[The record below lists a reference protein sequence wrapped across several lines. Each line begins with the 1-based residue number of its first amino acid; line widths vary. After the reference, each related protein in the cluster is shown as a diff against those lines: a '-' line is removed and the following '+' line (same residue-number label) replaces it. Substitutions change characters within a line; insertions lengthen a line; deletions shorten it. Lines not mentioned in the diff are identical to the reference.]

1 MVKTKTNFKL
11 YFDLA
16 FYQAIMLMNY
26 LTLLF
31 RSIEDISRPLSTF
44 LFIALIIA
52 ADVIGIKLLSSRKEY
67 ALKCFLITIFPFGV
81 YTLFTYR
88 KLLETYIICSG
99 IVVGLTTAIFAIV
112 LYKIRLH
119 NRCNKCQYIMGM
131 LSRCLFYMYFAIVI
145 CMTIILV
152 FMLINR
158 IAGNNLISTKVD
170 SYETVGSHYS
180 IDDHMDEILLLQE
193 SKWKKLDTTE
203 KLKVL
208 NTVANIEASNMG
220 ISHIINLGTS
230 KLDKQILGQ
239 YSNEKYT
246 VYIDIDHLENDD
258 VNDVLNSVCH
268 EVRHCYQHLIVEE
281 YESAAPES
289 KNLMLYKDA
298 IIYKQEFEHYGD
310 LTKDIMRYYTLNCE
324 VDARNC
330 AENAVIVYNK
340 LISAYNVSSE
350 NS

>member
-1 MVKTKTNFKL
+1 
-11 YFDLA
+11 
-16 FYQAIMLMNY
+16 
-26 LTLLF
+26 
-31 RSIEDISRPLSTF
+31 
-44 LFIALIIA
+44 
-52 ADVIGIKLLSSRKEY
+52 
-67 ALKCFLITIFPFGV
+67 
-81 YTLFTYR
+81 
-88 KLLETYIICSG
+88 
-99 IVVGLTTAIFAIV
+99 
-112 LYKIRLH
+112 
-119 NRCNKCQYIMGM
+119 
-131 LSRCLFYMYFAIVI
+131 
-145 CMTIILV
+145 
-152 FMLINR
+152 MLINR

-246 VYIDIDHLENDD
+246 AYIDIDHLENDD

-324 VDARNC
+324 VDA
-330 AENAVIVYNK
+330 
-340 LISAYNVSSE
+340 SS
-350 NS
+350 N

>member
-1 MVKTKTNFKL
+1 
-11 YFDLA
+11 
-16 FYQAIMLMNY
+16 
-26 LTLLF
+26 
-31 RSIEDISRPLSTF
+31 
-44 LFIALIIA
+44 
-52 ADVIGIKLLSSRKEY
+52 
-67 ALKCFLITIFPFGV
+67 
-81 YTLFTYR
+81 
-88 KLLETYIICSG
+88 
-99 IVVGLTTAIFAIV
+99 
-112 LYKIRLH
+112 
-119 NRCNKCQYIMGM
+119 
-131 LSRCLFYMYFAIVI
+131 
-145 CMTIILV
+145 MTIILV

-258 VNDVLNSVCH
+258 VNDVLNKSS
-268 EVRHCYQHLIVEE
+268 LK
-281 YESAAPES
+281 S
-289 KNLMLYKDA
+289 KIIFPFSILFCSCSKLFLFPA
-298 IIYKQEFEHYGD
+298 IIPSLVFSE
-310 LTKDIMRYYTLNCE
+310 R
-324 VDARNC
+324 
-330 AENAVIVYNK
+330 
-340 LISAYNVSSE
+340 LISNSNLLNWLFSSCKTPDIVTISD
-350 NS
+350 NK